1 LLGASGETGRKS
13 RTVFVLVGNEGG
25 AYMYRKKMARVLV
38 ALALTFIMV
47 FGGLAGVVLAESGEG
62 GEVPLV
68 PAGPTDASV
77 GEEVY
82 G

>member
-1 LLGASGETGRKS
+1 
-13 RTVFVLVGNEGG
+13 
-25 AYMYRKKMARVLV
+25 MYRKKMARVLV